1 MFEDLKVK
9 ELKFATLFLKPEVYD
24 KGIKIDY
31 IGIEIPNKFIVGFGL
46 DYNGLGRN
54 CPEIYQLKDTVRIL
68 QNKLNNQTVYLQA
81 VHQKI
86 KNQ

>member
-1 MFEDLKVK
+1 MSNIFKAMKAKKKRAVDPDAPPRPNLMTHDVK
-9 ELKFATLFLKPEVYD
+9 IRDQQNAVAMMQS
-24 KGIKIDY
+24 
-31 IGIEIPNKFIVGFGL
+31 
-46 DYNGLGRN
+46 
-54 CPEIYQLKDTVRIL
+54 EIYQLKDTVRSL

>member
-1 MFEDLKVK
+1 MSNIFKAMKAKKKRAVDPNAPPRPNLMTHDVK
-9 ELKFATLFLKPEVYD
+9 IRDQQNAVVMLQS
-24 KGIKIDY
+24 
-31 IGIEIPNKFIVGFGL
+31 
-46 DYNGLGRN
+46 
-54 CPEIYQLKDTVRIL
+54 EIYQLKDTVRSL

>member
-1 MFEDLKVK
+1 MSNIFKAMKAKKKRAVDPNAPPRPNLMTHDVK
-9 ELKFATLFLKPEVYD
+9 IREQQNAVSALQS
-24 KGIKIDY
+24 
-31 IGIEIPNKFIVGFGL
+31 
-46 DYNGLGRN
+46 
-54 CPEIYQLKDTVRIL
+54 EIYQLKDTVRNL